1 MKRLIA
7 LAIVLLVGCTTGA
20 PQKATSVQDYCEA
33 VGYEAAL
40 YAALREEGISLPV
53 LTHLIDIK
61 LGPVYPQREILA
73 MKKVAAWVYGEG
85 MTPKAVELRCIE
97 QRELGVWFTAD
108 EWGYH
113 YHDSDPAP

>member
-1 MKRLIA
+1 MRSNGLT
-7 LAIVLLVGCTTGA
+7 LAE
-20 PQKATSVQDYCEA
+20 KK
-33 VGYEAAL
+33 
-40 YAALREEGISLPV
+40 SLPRE
-53 LTHLIDIK
+53 
-61 LGPVYPQREILA
+61 QREILA